1 MKIKS
6 VKAAVHCNTFHCK
19 PVVLFYR
26 AEKLVNVHFLA
37 QLRIKSRFK
46 AGAALKTDN
55 RSDVGREVRK
65 YLMTLELPFILRKAI
80 CRNAPSWR
88 QFAMITCFNDAEED
102 TNIASLTNKMLSI
115 ATFDANLIDTLLH
128 KYFKSRLS
136 IWTNLQQS
144 WKFYFCWIFKL

>member
-1 MKIKS
+1 MSIS
-6 VKAAVHCNTFHCK
+6 W
-19 PVVLFYR
+19 
-26 AEKLVNVHFLA
+26 
-37 QLRIKSRFK
+37 LRIKSRFK